1 MHLGVLQSY
10 FVVPRLYAVISA
22 IKICILRII
31 SYRIIQNLYSN
42 IFYIMEFLDLSE
54 INVPFFS
61 NNKKNH
67 LLKIDRILEFL
78 LLFLTIIHKNN
89 AFIFL

>member
-10 FVVPRLYAVISA
+10 FVVPRFSAVISA
-22 IKICILRII
+22 IKICISPII
-31 SYRIIQNLYSN
+31 SYRIIQNLYAN

-54 INVPFFS
+54 INVPFFL
-61 NNKKNH
+61 NNKKIH